1 MYVWKLEG
9 FRTMV
14 PNSVSRSTMNV
25 ISTALLILVTSAT
38 LGHRYKLLSIT
49 YTSWIPNLV
58 HLDTLSLLLIASTKF
73 SNF

>member
-25 ISTALLILVTSAT
+25 ISTALLVTSAT
-38 LGHRYKLLSIT
+38 LGQRYKLLSIT

-58 HLDTLSLLLIASTKF
+58 HLDTLSLLLIVSTKF